1 MGGHLVYAQSKFQ
14 GFRIDG
20 KREERKEVNLYA
32 KEEVQNFEL
41 IHFCS
46 SLVIP
51 MVFCWSSGDANI
63 TRIEKSMP
71 GQISNWPSLRLMTF
85 TNEF

>member
-1 MGGHLVYAQSKFQ
+1 M
-14 GFRIDG
+14 
-20 KREERKEVNLYA
+20 YA
-32 KEEVQNFEL
+32 KEEVQKFEL
-41 IHFCS
+41 IHFFS

-51 MVFCWSSGDANI
+51 MVFCCWSSGDPNI